1 MTIRE
6 LARLA
11 GVSRTTVSRALNNA
25 PDVSKATKK
34 RIVDLSKKLGYQAN
48 PMVTTLMSDVRRRRI
63 GSRQSILAIVPP
75 DFQKA
80 KWGTGNI
87 AHQLYRKGVER
98 RANQLGFK
106 VEDFMVAD
114 FGGSFKRLSQVLYQR
129 GIQAVLVPSIDV
141 KVHPPEYDYEL
152 DWDKFSVSGIGFSVT
167 KPKNLDRAVMSQYG
181 SAMKALERIAELGY
195 RRIAFGSRAWVNER
209 VQGRWMGAYLQYQ
222 SMRPELQALPPFLFE
237 FGDNERTKL
246 VDWFNEHRPEVILG
260 ERYLLKLMSDC
271 GISVPE
277 DVHLALMDYIPGEED
292 CVGMAGIDQ
301 RFESVGAATVD
312 LIAERINRNE
322 RGLPEE
328 PHVLKVGG
336 RWVDGQSLPGVLD
349 TL

>member
-25 PDVSKATKK
+25 PDVSEATKK

-63 GSRQSILAIVPP
+63 GSRKSVLAIVPP

-87 AHQLYRKGVER
+87 AHRLYRKGVED
-98 RANQLGFK
+98 RAQQLGFQ

-114 FGGSFKRLSQVLYQR
+114 YGGSFKRLSQVLYQR

-141 KVHPPEYDYEL
+141 KEHPPEYEYEL
-152 DWDKFSVSGIGFSVT
+152 DWERFSVSGIGFSVT
-167 KPKNLDRAVMSQYG
+167 NPKNLDRAVMSQFG
-181 SAMKALERIAELGY
+181 SALKALERMVELGY

-209 VQGRWMGAYLQYQ
+209 VQGRWLGAYL
-222 SMRPELQALPPFLFE
+222 MFQAMEPRLESLPHFLFE
-237 FGDNERTKL
+237 FGEDEKDAFKR
-246 VDWFNEHRPEVILG
+246 WFEANRPEAILG
-260 ERYLLKLMSDC
+260 ERYLYRLLLDC
-271 GISVPE
+271 GLSIPD
-277 DVHLALMDYIPGEED
+277 DVSFALLDLIPGQPD
-292 CVGMAGIDQ
+292 CVDLAGMNQ

-336 RWVDGQSLPGVLD
+336 QWIDGPSLPAL
-349 TL
+349 